1 MWGENMN
8 DIKKNTAFGAATPTT
23 ARNIEKSTANN
34 IAENS
39 GKIKIVIQCPG
50 ELSRA
55 VWMIGHMND
64 VLNGHTTVVT
74 IPENGLS
81 LVFNMY
87 SDRRG
92 TPNLKTLW
100 GKIYGAV
107 LITRMEGKHYV
118 SLTPAQIQAARGWL
132 LRHTYEEAHDNGR

>member
-1 MWGENMN
+1 MN
-8 DIKKNTAFGAATPTT
+8 DIKKNTADGAGTPTT
-23 ARNIEKSTANN
+23 ARNIENSTANN

-55 VWMIGHMND
+55 IWMKGHMND
-64 VLNGHTTVVT
+64 VLSGHTTVVT
-74 IPENGLS
+74 IPENGLR

-92 TPNLKTLW
+92 KPNLKTLW
-100 GKIYGAV
+100 GKIYGTV
-107 LITRMEGKHYV
+107 LITATEGKHYV
-118 SLTPAQIQAARGWL
+118 SLTPEQIQAARGWL
-132 LRHTYEEAHDNGR
+132 LKHTYEEAAI

>member
-8 DIKKNTAFGAATPTT
+8 DIKKTTAPTAATAET
-23 ARNIEKSTANN
+23 ARNIENSTANN

-55 VWMIGHMND
+55 VWMKGHMND

-92 TPNLKTLW
+92 KPTLKTLW
-100 GKIYGAV
+100 GRIYGTV
-107 LITRMEGKHYV
+107 IVTKLEGRNFV
-118 SLTPAQIQAARGWL
+118 SLTPEQIQSARGWL
-132 LRHTYEEAHDNGR
+132 LKHTYEEDNN

>member
-1 MWGENMN
+1 MN
-8 DIKKNTAFGAATPTT
+8 DIKKKTADGAGTPTT
-23 ARNIEKSTANN
+23 ESRENSTTVS

-55 VWMIGHMND
+55 VWMKGHMND
-64 VLNGHTTVVT
+64 VLSGHTTVVT

-92 TPNLKTLW
+92 KPNLKTLW

-107 LITRMEGKHYV
+107 LVTRMEGKHYV
-118 SLTPAQIQAARGWL
+118 SLTPEQIQAARGWL
-132 LRHTYEEAHDNGR
+132 LRHTYEEAAI

>member
-8 DIKKNTAFGAATPTT
+8 DIKKNTAPRAATPET

-39 GKIKIVIQCPG
+39 GKIKIVLQCPG
-50 ELSRA
+50 EISRA
-55 VWMIGHMND
+55 VWMTGHMND

-92 TPNLKTLW
+92 KPNLKTLW

-107 LITRMEGKHYV
+107 LVTRMEGKHYV
-118 SLTPAQIQAARGWL
+118 SLTPEQIQAARGWL
-132 LRHTYEEAHDNGR
+132 LRHTYEEAVT

>member
-23 ARNIEKSTANN
+23 ARNIENSTDMS
-34 IAENS
+34 ISEAE

-55 VWMIGHMND
+55 VWMTGHMND

-100 GKIYGAV
+100 GKIYGTV
-107 LITRMEGKHYV
+107 LITAMEGKHYV
-118 SLTPAQIQAARGWL
+118 SLTPEQIQAARGWL
-132 LRHTYEEAHDNGR
+132 LKHTYEEKKTV

>member
-8 DIKKNTAFGAATPTT
+8 DIKKNTADGAATPTT
-23 ARNIEKSTANN
+23 ARNIENSTANN

-55 VWMIGHMND
+55 IWMKGHMND
-64 VLNGHTTVVT
+64 VLSGHTTVVT
-74 IPENGLS
+74 IPENGLR

-92 TPNLKTLW
+92 KPNLKTLW
-100 GKIYGAV
+100 GKIYGTV
-107 LITRMEGKHYV
+107 LITATEGKHYV
-118 SLTPAQIQAARGWL
+118 SLTPEQIQAARGWL
-132 LRHTYEEAHDNGR
+132 LKHTYEEAAI